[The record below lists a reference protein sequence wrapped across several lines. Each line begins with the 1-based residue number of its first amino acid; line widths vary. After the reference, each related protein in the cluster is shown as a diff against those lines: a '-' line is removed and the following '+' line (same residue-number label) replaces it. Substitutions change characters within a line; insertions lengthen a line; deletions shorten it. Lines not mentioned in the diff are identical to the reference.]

1 LEQKSMAVYLIDPVD
16 KSVIDVE
23 LVLNGAMEGGE
34 DFLETVRGMIKDQRR
49 IEQLAIIGLSS
60 GQAAMIVDNFGMLRK
75 RQAFWRLTNGTNKIG
90 GKAMLFAVA
99 PDGTL
104 MPFPPNS
111 LSLESLRNLV
121 VFEDVTV
128 TRIVEQ
134 VVTTPGQVPQIARLA
149 IYSDDPEPEIE
160 KQIMAA
166 REAESHP
173 IPDPSDLPPDPS
185 DQSPNL
191 SPNQSPHLP
200 PKTTSQPPASQA
212 PTGEAVLD
220 SGWIVRA
227 LSSGG
232 VQAVRYVLEAD
243 SIKPAAERL
252 TAANLAELRKL
263 MPEGYERREPDDDA
277 PADVI
282 EMWVLPIEPMMGTS
296 LH

>member
-1 LEQKSMAVYLIDPVD
+1 MMAVYLIDPID
-16 KSVIDVE
+16 KSVTDVE

-34 DFLETVRGMIKDQRR
+34 DFLETVRGLIKDQRR

-60 GQAAMIVDNFGMLRK
+60 GRAAMIVDNFGMLRK
-75 RQAFWRLTNGTNKIG
+75 RQAFWRLSNGSNKIG

-104 MPFPPNS
+104 MPFPANS
-111 LSLESLRNLV
+111 LSLESLRELL

-128 TRIVEQ
+128 TRIIEQ

-160 KQIMAA
+160 KQIQAA
-166 REAESHP
+166 REAEPHP
-173 IPDPSDLPPDPS
+173 ISDSGLT
-185 DQSPNL
+185 
-191 SPNQSPHLP
+191 SPHLP
-200 PKTTSQPPASQA
+200 PDPDLPPNSDLSPKTTPQPPASQA
-212 PTGEAVLD
+212 PAGEAVLD

-227 LSSGG
+227 LGSGG

>member
-1 LEQKSMAVYLIDPVD
+1 MMAVYLIDPID
-16 KSVIDVE
+16 KSVTDVE
-23 LVLNGAMEGGE
+23 LVLNAAMEGGE

-75 RQAFWRLTNGTNKIG
+75 RQAFWRLSNGSNKIG

-111 LSLESLRNLV
+111 LSLESLRELV

-128 TRIVEQ
+128 TRIIEQ

-160 KQIMAA
+160 KQILAA

-173 IPDPSDLPPDPS
+173 IPDADLNPT
-185 DQSPNL
+185 
-191 SPNQSPHLP
+191 SPHLP
-200 PKTTSQPPASQA
+200 PNQPPNSDLSPKTTPQPPASQA
-212 PTGEAVLD
+212 SAGEAVLD

-282 EMWVLPIEPMMGTS
+282 EMWVLPIETVMTTS